1 MGCIVKTSFYTRL
14 VMTTVGPILISV
26 GIFLWA
32 AVSRKKARS
41 GKRRRE
47 IVDSAV
53 GSFLWL
59 TYFVFVSVST
69 TIFFTF
75 GCVKFGDDPT
85 SYLVV
90 DVSINCDSTE
100 HKVYMAYAS
109 LMIVVY
115 PLGISL
121 LYSKL
126 LWDNRVAIKD
136 EENRDGNEHLNKFAF
151 LWDSYKANLWWFEI
165 FECVKRQF
173 LTGMLVFISAG
184 SASQITFAIFLSVTS
199 LALICYKR
207 PFLEEENNH
216 LSIASHISIFCTL
229 FASLL
234 VRVNVDDDDDY
245 DQTVFGYLLV
255 VINLLGI
262 FMVVIGTVL
271 KPVRKALG
279 VGKKGDKGDKGDG
292 SEKEQPRESSF
303 FDVFS
308 GGRTKAKSWFYKK
321 KLKNRAEGFGEDDA
335 ELGVELGEVYKDDG
349 GVIATAFNPMA
360 EHAND
365 TGLLQFTKG
374 GKTMKRKT
382 GSGKKKP
389 SEADA
394 GIELIDVNRSELP
407 KSSKPQLIP
416 PPKKT
421 SADGKLPPPPIYDS
435 DDDVA
440 PPPSNKLWDVH
451 HSEEHHAD
459 YYVNKENGETVWERP
474 PGV

>member
-1 MGCIVKTSFYTRL
+1 M
-14 VMTTVGPILISV
+14 
-26 GIFLWA
+26 
-32 AVSRKKARS
+32 
-41 GKRRRE
+41 
-47 IVDSAV
+47 
-53 GSFLWL
+53 
-59 TYFVFVSVST
+59 
-69 TIFFTF
+69 
-75 GCVKFGDDPT
+75 KFGDDPT

-308 GGRTKAKSWFYKK
+308 GGRAKAKSWFSNKK
-321 KLKNRAEGFGEDDA
+321 KLKNRAEGFGEDDAELGVELGEVYKDDGGVIATAFNPMAEHANDTGLLQFTKGGKTMKRKTGSGKKKPSEVKNRAEGFGEDDA

-421 SADGKLPPPPIYDS
+421 SGDGKLPPPPIYDS